1 MFRSGGAAWVV
12 SRFDGLRWMAM
23 RTFFVVLWV
32 LVGGVSAL
40 GQSLTTI
47 PGVYPEIRPLS
58 YQVPVGQP
66 VSVRFSLTNRTDAP
80 ITLQVPALRLAIP
93 SPEAGLP
100 ISHVFSGTDMS
111 GLTLSTSSGRRWDKP
126 NGYRAVDEAP
136 LLLLGGGGSVGVT
149 LDLRDYFP
157 ALRGAGQ
164 YRFTWSPYAGT
175 VGTVTAVVTIAPLQ
189 QVEIV
194 TDAGPI
200 TIRLFYSDA
209 PLTVEN
215 FIELAESGFYTA
227 KTFHR
232 LEPGYIIQGGCHR
245 GDGTGIR
252 PDGKRV
258 LPEFNGHPMRKGSVA
273 MALLEDDPESAS
285 SQFFICNTRQK
296 EWDGRYT
303 IFGELVGEASFET
316 LDKLMASP
324 VDEYGYPLKPLHMH
338 TVRIT
343 KAPVDQQ
350 P

>member
-1 MFRSGGAAWVV
+1 
-12 SRFDGLRWMAM
+12 M
-23 RTFFVVLWV
+23 RKFFFVVCV
-32 LVGGVSAL
+32 SVGGASAF

-47 PGVYPEIRPLS
+47 PGVHPEIRALS
-58 YQVPVGQP
+58 YQVAAGQP
-66 VSVRFSLTNRTDAP
+66 VLVRLSITNRTDES
-80 ITLQVPALRLAIP
+80 ITLQVPSTRLAMP

-100 ISHVFSGTDMS
+100 ISHVFSGTDGG

-126 NGYRAVDEAP
+126 NGYHAANEAP
-136 LLLLGGGGSVGVT
+136 LLLLGGAASVGIT

-164 YRFTWSPYAGT
+164 YRFTWTPYGGM

-189 QVEIV
+189 QAEIL
-194 TDAGPI
+194 TDVGPI
-200 TIRLFYSDA
+200 TIKFFYSDA
-209 PLTVEN
+209 PATVEN
-215 FIELAESGFYTA
+215 FIELAESGFYNA

-232 LEPGYIIQGGCHR
+232 VEPGYIIQGGCHR

-296 EWDGRYT
+296 DWDGRYT
-303 IFGELVGEASFET
+303 IFGELVGDASFET
-316 LDKLMASP
+316 LDKLMATQI
-324 VDEYGYPLKPLHMH
+324 DDLGYPLKPLLMQ
-338 TVRIT
+338 TVRIS
-343 KAPVDQQ
+343 KAPVAQ
-350 P
+350 